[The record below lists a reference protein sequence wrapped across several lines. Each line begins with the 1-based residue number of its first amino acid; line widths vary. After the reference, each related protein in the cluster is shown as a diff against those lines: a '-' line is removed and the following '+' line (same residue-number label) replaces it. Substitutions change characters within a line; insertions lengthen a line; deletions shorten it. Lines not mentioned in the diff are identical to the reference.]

1 MSAVIRLRL
10 VAAAAVAVIAA
21 GATTAFADAS
31 YPSPPLGPWSL
42 GSGSGFTGGGS
53 GFTLKNGKGSK
64 KSQVFLSNFHLKLD
78 SESECEV
85 APKTIVKVPASF
97 ALKQFNR
104 GGYSA
109 WGIGKNVSGEPS
121 YAPTRVLVEGKSI
134 KGYFY
139 VLWNYSDPSVVMR
152 GGVAFGSCTLEF
164 NGGAPK

>member
-1 MSAVIRLRL
+1 VIRLRL
-10 VAAAAVAVIAA
+10 VAAAAVAAIAVVA
-21 GATTAFADAS
+21 VGATTALAGAS
-31 YPSPPLGPWSL
+31 YPKPPLGAWSL
-42 GSGSGFTGGGS
+42 GSGSGFTGSGS

-78 SESECEV
+78 TESECEV
-85 APKTIVKVPASF
+85 GPTAVVKLPASF
-97 ALKQFNR
+97 ALKQFHR

-109 WGIGKNVSGEPS
+109 WGIGKNAGGEPS
-121 YAPTRVLVEGKSI
+121 YAPTSVLVEGKRL

-139 VLWNYSDPSVVMR
+139 MLWYYSDPSVVMK